1 VCIVLCEVMAW
12 KYLLLGVGV
21 SIAAIAYWLYT
32 PLPDGY
38 SFACAR
44 HMQFSFVCGK
54 VIFGLVC
61 VLVFVCLACISVAVI
76 DQNNFIS

>member
-1 VCIVLCEVMAW
+1 M
-12 KYLLLGVGV
+12 LLGVGV

-44 HMQFSFVCGK
+44 HMQFALASNK
-54 VIFGLVC
+54 VIFAVVC